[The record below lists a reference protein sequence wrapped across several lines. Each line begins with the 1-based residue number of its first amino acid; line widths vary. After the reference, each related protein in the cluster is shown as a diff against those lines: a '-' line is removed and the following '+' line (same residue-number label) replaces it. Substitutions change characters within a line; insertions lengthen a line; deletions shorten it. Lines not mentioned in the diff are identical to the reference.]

1 MARDA
6 REPDL
11 RIVVSGDSLE
21 VVGHLDRRRAEMLA
35 VELRAAARR
44 HGLDVR
50 SVRVLP
56 DDEARESPE

>member
-1 MARDA
+1 VARDA
-6 REPDL
+6 SEPDL

-21 VVGHLDRRRAEMLA
+21 VVGDLDRRRAEMLA

-44 HGLDVR
+44 RGLDVR

-56 DDEARESPE
+56 DDEAGGSPQ